1 MHRTI
6 RSQPANV
13 LQTNIPRP
21 LSSADEAGPVQKRLR
36 STAGRQIESSKA
48 KSTTK
53 TVDDPLKKARARQ
66 ALSFANNLSTS
77 NSQPA
82 SNARGTSAVAK
93 PTFQASANPTT
104 TRRSNRLQSGS
115 GAKQLHLNKV
125 SSNGADVAEHQLM
138 FSSTL
143 LQHETAEGRVI
154 NPARWM
160 KRPRMASRSPNRRLL
175 DLNCHPLRRRGRYNK
190 SSRLRKNTSRSWRIS
205 TSMNWSASSP
215 RPPGG

>member
-82 SNARGTSAVAK
+82 SNTRGTSAVAK
-93 PTFQASANPTT
+93 PTSQASTNPAT

-125 SSNGADVAEHQLM
+125 SNGTVIAEHQLM

-154 NPARWM
+154 NPAKWM
-160 KRPRMASRSPNRRLL
+160 N
-175 DLNCHPLRRRGRYNK
+175 
-190 SSRLRKNTSRSWRIS
+190 
-205 TSMNWSASSP
+205 
-215 RPPGG
+215 